1 MLWRH
6 LSKGIETYPHVVEI
20 RPCTVGEWRSVDKL
34 PEAERPDA
42 IVRLCC
48 RIDGQPVLVPDALD
62 IHVHSAVVAGVMA
75 NPWSGLPL
83 TE

>member
-1 MLWRH
+1 
-6 LSKGIETYPHVVEI
+6 
-20 RPCTVGEWRSVDKL
+20 
-34 PEAERPDA
+34 
-42 IVRLCC
+42 VRLCC

-83 TE
+83 TA